1 MSEATQT
8 YITIGS
14 ENQETEFWTW
24 RIVIY
29 AVLDYG
35 NHDKRSIG

>member
-8 YITIGS
+8 YITLGS
-14 ENQETEFWTW
+14 ENKETEFWTW

-35 NHDKRSIG
+35 KPR